1 MRRTHKHPGRRSQ
14 AAAKRSAASILAFP
28 RSIDFHQ
35 HMQALQLLAQVQ
47 PKAAKAIVTF
57 TERAASRV
65 RQCKTGS

>member
-1 MRRTHKHPGRRSQ
+1 MRRTQKHRRTQ
-14 AAAKRSAASILAFP
+14 AAAKRASAATVLAFP
-28 RSIDFHQ
+28 RAIDFHQ

-65 RQCKTGS
+65 RQWKTGS